1 MAVYQYY
8 RGMDSAK
15 KVILLDVFSSANS
28 LTSPSPE
35 PDDKTAKKLRNIDC
49 WEDTKARSAL
59 LSTPPRS
66 IKYEYD
72 HDFVPIAPETVS
84 VIQVYDMDTIDCAL
98 MFDRPL
104 VLNMADDI
112 YPGGWVN
119 MGSFAQEE
127 SLFRRTNLHLTLTK
141 DLYPLYYDEA
151 LYSPDIRVLKSSE
164 LVLYPDPVPTLDF
177 IACPAVKY
185 PLLTEE
191 DELSEEDCVQLAR
204 KIRTILQVAKIHGH
218 DTVIFGAMGCG
229 AWQNPAKCVARV
241 FKEVL
246 QEYDGWLPNYV
257 FAILKD
263 VEYDS
268 ESEDGGSNYDVFKR
282 VLMA

>member
-1 MAVYQYY
+1 
-8 RGMDSAK
+8 MDSTK
-15 KVILLDVFSSANS
+15 KVILLDVFSSTNS
-28 LTSPSPE
+28 LMSPE
-35 PDDKTAKKLRNIDC
+35 PDEKTDKKMRNIDC

-59 LSTPPRS
+59 LSPPPRS

-72 HDFVPIAPETVS
+72 HDFVPIAPETTS
-84 VIQVYDMDTIDCAL
+84 LIQVYDMDTIDCAL
-98 MFDRPL
+98 MFERPL

-141 DLYPLYYDEA
+141 DLYPVYYDEA
-151 LYSPDIRVLKSSE
+151 LYSPDISVLKSSE
-164 LVLYPDPVPTLDF
+164 LVAYPDPAPTLDF
-177 IACPAVKY
+177 ISCPAVKY

-191 DELSEEDCVQLAR
+191 DTLSEEDCRQLAR
-204 KIRTILQVAKIHGH
+204 KIKTILQVAKIHGH

-246 QEYDGWLPNYV
+246 EEYDGWLPNYV

-268 ESEDGGSNYDVFKR
+268 ESEEGGSNYDVFKTILL
-282 VLMA
+282 V

>member
-1 MAVYQYY
+1 
-8 RGMDSAK
+8 MDSAK
-15 KVILLDVFSSANS
+15 KVILLDVFSEAAPLNAVVD
-28 LTSPSPE
+28 E
-35 PDDKTAKKLRNIDC
+35 KTEKKLRNIDC
-49 WEDTKARSAL
+49 WEDTKARSEFM
-59 LSTPPRS
+59 SPPPPS

-72 HDFVPIAPETVS
+72 SEFVPVAPETVS

-191 DELSEEDCVQLAR
+191 DELSEYDCLQLAR
-204 KIRTILQVAKIHGH
+204 KIKTILQVAKIHGH

-246 QEYDGWLPNYV
+246 QEYNGWLSNYV

-263 VEYDS
+263 VDYDS
-268 ESEDGGSNYDVFKR
+268 ESEEGDSNYDVFKT